1 MILRAA
7 RLCGFRRTKIPFRL
21 NHIIPMNSKSILL
34 FAAGL
39 VIGLGVSRL
48 VSTSRESDDPPA
60 PVAVEA
66 NPSAAAE
73 SSGAPG
79 LAEMAAL
86 RTELTEA
93 REEIARLRDVA
104 ASETPETEAAETNPL
119 AAFMS
124 PDILGPFMEAQ
135 SNTEIAAT
143 LNRLANS
150 LGLSDEQ
157 RESLRNALAENA
169 ARSRELMTKSLE
181 AMQSGDFSSLLDDG
195 DFDLDGMAGS
205 RDTMRNWARDNL
217 SDDQFEE
224 FERIEERDQIA
235 QAEQTAQFA
244 VSRLN
249 RVAALSEEQKD
260 LAFQHYAAG
269 ALGTPD
275 QAPALDEILTPAQ
288 MAAYE
293 ENQRQEEA
301 MSEDLMRAMGLDP
314 GAFADQ
320 DGVSVQIRTAVEVD

>member
-1 MILRAA
+1 MRAA
-7 RLCGFRRTKIPFRL
+7 CLCGFWRAKIPFRL
-21 NHIIPMNSKSILL
+21 YHITHMNSKSILL

-39 VIGLGVSRL
+39 VIGLGVGRL
-48 VSTSRESDDPPA
+48 VSPTRESNDPPA
-60 PVAVEA
+60 PG
-66 NPSAAAE
+66 AAE
-73 SSGAPG
+73 AMPSTASELLRAPG
-79 LAEMAAL
+79 SAEVAAL

-93 REEIARLRDVA
+93 HEEIARLRDLTA
-104 ASETPETEAAETNPL
+104 AETPETEAAETNPL

-124 PDILGPFMEAQ
+124 PEFLGPFMEAQ

-157 RESLRNALAENA
+157 RESLRTVLAENSA
-169 ARSRELMTKSLE
+169 RELERIKESL
-181 AMQSGDFSSLLDDG
+181 AALQSGDFSSMLEED
-195 DFDLDGMAGS
+195 DFDFGNGLGS
-205 RDTMRNWARDNL
+205 RDAMRAWARDNL

-235 QAEQTAQFA
+235 QAEQMASFA

-260 LAFQHYAAG
+260 LAFQHYAAE

-293 ENQRQEEA
+293 ENERQEEA
-301 MSEDLMRAMGLDP
+301 MTENLMRAMGVDP
-314 GAFADQ
+314 DAFTDR
-320 DGVSVQIRTAVEVD
+320 DDVSIRIRTAVD